1 VLRSG
6 PSPCGETFW
15 REFAPFVG
23 RAGAD
28 PLTLAPERLKQRG
41 YHGRLPGVCAKS
53 GLDDRS
59 TVSCLIS
66 LFVNRNAD
74 EVLPPNYLESP
85 FKTRSAI
92 LRRVDFK
99 L

>member
-6 PSPCGETFW
+6 RSPCGETFW

-23 RAGAD
+23 RAGGRSPDRWRPKDSNREAI
-28 PLTLAPERLKQRG
+28 
-41 YHGRLPGVCAKS
+41 HGRLPGVCAKS

-85 FKTRSAI
+85 F
-92 LRRVDFK
+92 
-99 L
+99 